1 MEKIK
6 QNKICRM
13 ISYCLFILYF
23 WFGIQKFFPHV
34 SPAED
39 IAASTIRE
47 LTFGLITDRLA
58 LNLLAIWEV
67 GAAIL
72 IIALPCKKWVLN
84 IFFVHLIFTFTPFVF
99 FPSLTFGE
107 TAGSLSLLGQYIVKN
122 ILLLIAVYILY
133 QFRDVHQGK
142 LAYAEVS
149 NIK

>member
-6 QNKICRM
+6 QNKICRL

-39 IAASTIRE
+39 IAAATIKV
-47 LTFGLITDRLA
+47 LTFGLITERLA

-84 IFFVHLIFTFTPFVF
+84 IFFVHLVFTFTPFLF

-107 TAGSLSLLGQYIVKN
+107 TTGSLSLLGQYIVKN

-133 QFRDVHQGK
+133 QFGDERQHQLTYSK
-142 LAYAEVS
+142 ATDL
-149 NIK
+149 